1 MNMIDIW
8 LQLTLLLTIAVVS
21 HFAITRLGQPS
32 VIGEV
37 LVGIIIGPTLI
48 GAIFP
53 RLAFDPSLVSI
64 FAQLGAIVL
73 LFIVGLECNLREIYT
88 KKSIAIALG
97 GIVVPLLG
105 GYALSILM
113 GYDNITSIFM
123 GVALVATSVGIT
135 AATLLQ
141 LGVINTPTAKQI
153 IGAAVV
159 DDVLA
164 MIILAIAPSLATGS
178 VDLLQVF
185 ILVVAASS
193 FILMAM
199 LWAPKIC
206 KLIELVEEAGVRRR
220 VLHSGFML
228 ALAITFL
235 YAFMAEQLGISAIV
249 GAFIAGTTFSGVK
262 FKKEF
267 QAGSSTLAAVFTP
280 IFFISLGVV
289 VNVWALT
296 TATLIFSVLL
306 ILMAI
311 GTKLIGCGLVAR
323 LSGYSSHDSIII
335 GAGMIPRGEVAMIIA
350 VYGISIGL
358 IDTSLYTIA
367 VMMALVTTL
376 VTPPAL
382 KYLYKKHKQEAGSA
396 T

>member
-1 MNMIDIW
+1 MIDIW
-8 LQLTLLLTIAVVS
+8 LQLTLLLSIAVVS

-53 RLAFDPSLVSI
+53 SLAFDPSLVSI

-73 LFIVGLECNLREIYT
+73 LFIVGLECDLREIYT
-88 KKSIAIALG
+88 KKSIAIALA

-105 GYALSILM
+105 GYALSILV

-123 GVALVATSVGIT
+123 GVVLVATSVGIT
-135 AATLLQ
+135 AATLLE

-153 IGAAVV
+153 IGAAVI
-159 DDVLA
+159 DDILA
-164 MIILAIAPSLATGS
+164 MLILAISPSLATGS
-178 VDLLQVF
+178 VDLMHVF
-185 ILVVAASS
+185 ILTVAALS
-193 FILMAM
+193 FILMAI
-199 LWAPKIC
+199 LWSPRIC
-206 KLIELVEEAGVRRR
+206 KLIELVEDVGLKRG
-220 VLHSGFML
+220 LQHSGFML
-228 ALAITFL
+228 ALAFTFL
-235 YAFMAEQLGISAIV
+235 YAFLAEQIGISAIV
-249 GAFIAGTTFSGVK
+249 GAFVAGTTFSGVK

-267 QAGSSTLAAVFTP
+267 HAGASTLSAVFTP
-280 IFFISLGVV
+280 IFFISLGVI
-289 VNVWALT
+289 VNVWELT
-296 TATLIFSVLL
+296 TATLIFSILL
-306 ILMAI
+306 ILVAI

-350 VYGISIGL
+350 VYGISIG
-358 IDTSLYTIA
+358 IINTSLYTIA

-382 KYLYKKHKQEAGSA
+382 KYLYKKHKHE
-396 T
+396 TRRET